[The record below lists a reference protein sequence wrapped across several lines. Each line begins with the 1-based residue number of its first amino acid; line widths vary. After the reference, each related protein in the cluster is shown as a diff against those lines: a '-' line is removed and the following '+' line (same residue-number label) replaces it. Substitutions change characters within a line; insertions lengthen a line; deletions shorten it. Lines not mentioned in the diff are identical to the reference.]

1 MAPKGLGARSLRGA
15 GDNDGV
21 GRASTGASAS
31 SRGRGRGRGRGLAPG
46 AGQRQPHVQPLSQ
59 SQPLLSQPQRQRPRS
74 PTEQVHQQQRQR
86 QQQLDEETDP
96 FLTQTPPLT
105 QSPTMSPPELQCPT
119 TPQASMKSMNKSPTK
134 VTPSATATTNPSP
147 GVVNDGDFLVTP
159 EYRKALRER
168 LVAGE
173 HMSRKHKIKPAEKAI
188 RPPLTAQDK
197 KTFEP
202 RLDRIIRW
210 NTMLLHTNLNA
221 TDLIR
226 HVFGERIDVDSQ
238 DWDWARNKIL
248 ENHRSYKSKTMQLV
262 KQLVERLIEQD
273 STLMELSSTSFLGKM
288 QEKFNQTNYFS
299 CFPFMKFYL
308 GFEQTSEYGKWYLKQ
323 IFSNLVCRVRD
334 WKKNNSHGDSWTK
347 VLEYWDEIALLD
359 VYDGVDLND
368 FQELSH
374 KYRKAREPKKR
385 DLQSTSSSH
394 FMLAPPP
401 KKLKA
406 APKPIDN
413 PADLDDEEP
422 VRGSAFAEEYGH
434 GHEGDGE
441 EQRDNDDGDGEEQS
455 DNGDDLKNNNDG
467 YLSEGN
473 DWSGTAEG
481 EWRWQERV

>member
-1 MAPKGLGARSLRGA
+1 
-15 GDNDGV
+15 
-21 GRASTGASAS
+21 
-31 SRGRGRGRGRGLAPG
+31 
-46 AGQRQPHVQPLSQ
+46 
-59 SQPLLSQPQRQRPRS
+59 
-74 PTEQVHQQQRQR
+74 
-86 QQQLDEETDP
+86 
-96 FLTQTPPLT
+96 
-105 QSPTMSPPELQCPT
+105 MSPPELQRPT
-119 TPQASMKSMNKSPTK
+119 TPQTLMNKSPTK
-134 VTPSATATTNPSP
+134 FTPSTTATTNPSP

-188 RPPLTAQDK
+188 RPPLTIQDK

-248 ENHRSYKSKTMQLV
+248 ENHRSYKSKSMQLV

-273 STLMELSSTSFLGKM
+273 PTLMELSSISFLGKM
-288 QEKFNQTNYFS
+288 EEKFNQANYFF

-374 KYRKAREPKKR
+374 KYRKARESKKR
-385 DLQSTSSSH
+385 DLQATSSSH

-422 VRGSAFAEEYGH
+422 VRGWLWQSVTEPAFAEEHGH
-434 GHEGDGE
+434 GHEGVGEEQWDDGDGEEQWDDGDGE
-441 EQRDNDDGDGEEQS
+441 EQRDNGDGEEQR
-455 DNGDDLKNNNDG
+455 DHGDDFKHNIGG
-467 YLSEGN
+467 YLSEEYE
-473 DWSGTAEG
+473 S
-481 EWRWQERV
+481 

>member
-1 MAPKGLGARSLRGA
+1 MRDFTPVRAGAYKL
-15 GDNDGV
+15 
-21 GRASTGASAS
+21 
-31 SRGRGRGRGRGLAPG
+31 
-46 AGQRQPHVQPLSQ
+46 
-59 SQPLLSQPQRQRPRS
+59 
-74 PTEQVHQQQRQR
+74 HQQQRRRQQR
-86 QQQLDEETDP
+86 QQQDEDIDP
-96 FLTQTPPLT
+96 FLTQTLPSA
-105 QSPTMSPPELQCPT
+105 QSPTMNPPELQLPI
-119 TPQASMKSMNKSPTK
+119 TPQTSMNKSPTK
-134 VTPSATATTNPSP
+134 FTVTPSTTATTNPSP
-147 GVVNDGDFLVTP
+147 GVVNGGDFLVTP

-168 LVAGE
+168 MMAGE
-173 HMSRKHKIKPAEKAI
+173 QISRKHKIKPAENAI
-188 RPPLTAQDK
+188 RPPLTAQEK

-248 ENHRSYKSKTMQLV
+248 ENHRSYKSKTMQLI

-273 STLMELSSTSFLGKM
+273 PTLNELSSDCFLAKM
-288 QEKFNQTNYFS
+288 QEKFNRTNYFL

-323 IFSNLVCRVRD
+323 IFSNLVRRVRD
-334 WKKNNSHGDSWTK
+334 WKKNSPRGDSWSN
-347 VLEYWDEIALLD
+347 VLEFWDEIALLD

-385 DLQSTSSSH
+385 DFQATMSSH
-394 FMLAPPP
+394 IMLSPPP
-401 KKLKA
+401 KKSKA
-406 APKPIDN
+406 APQPIDD

-422 VRGSAFAEEYGH
+422 ARGSVWHSVTEPAFDKEYGH
-434 GHEGDGE
+434 GDEGDGE
-441 EQRDNDDGDGEEQS
+441 EQRDD
-455 DNGDDLKNNNDG
+455 GDDLKHNNGG
-467 YLSEGN
+467 YLPEEY

-481 EWRWQERV
+481 DGERA